1 MKFWAIDSPVMRVL
15 GRLGDIIILNMIF
28 VVGCIPVIT
37 IGTSLSALYA
47 VAMKMAR
54 GEDPSVW
61 KEFWKAYKR
70 NFRPATICWLVMA
83 VIAILLFVDFRIIG
97 VLKRGSESM
106 YSIMRIVLAV
116 ILGMWMLMFQY
127 LFPYIA
133 RFENGIFATLRN
145 ALLLAAAHIPS
156 TIVIVGLSVGSLI
169 LTLFTSRSF
178 VIASIIWVFF
188 GFAVLAYVQ
197 AFLLCRIFVPIRFSE
212 RGRKMGNII
221 YIRLYLLHSKLPLVC
236 NIAHFLQRSKY
247 AG

>member
-61 KEFWKAYKR
+61 QEFWKAYKR

-197 AFLLCRIFVPIRFSE
+197 AFLLCRIFE
-212 RGRKMGNII
+212 
-221 YIRLYLLHSKLPLVC
+221 
-236 NIAHFLQRSKY
+236 KY
-247 AG
+247 EK

>member
-1 MKFWAIDSPVMRVL
+1 MKFWAIDSQVMRVL

-70 NFRPATICWLVMA
+70 NFKPATICWLIMA
-83 VIAILLFVDFRIIG
+83 VIAVLLFVDFRVIG
-97 VLKRGSESM
+97 VLRKSSESM
-106 YSIMRIVLAV
+106 YSVMRVVLAI
-116 ILGMWMLMFQY
+116 ILGMWVLMFQY

-133 RFENGIFATLRN
+133 RFENSISATLRN
-145 ALLLAAAHIPS
+145 ALLLSAAHIPS
-156 TIVIVGLSVGSLI
+156 TIMIVGLSIGCVI

-178 VIASIIWVFF
+178 VIASIVWVFF
-188 GFAVLAYVQ
+188 GFAVLAYAQ
-197 AFLLCRIFVPIRFSE
+197 AFLLCRIFE
-212 RGRKMGNII
+212 
-221 YIRLYLLHSKLPLVC
+221 
-236 NIAHFLQRSKY
+236 KY
-247 AG
+247 E

>member
-54 GEDPSVW
+54 VEDPSVW

-70 NFRPATICWLVMA
+70 NFKPATICWLIMA
-83 VIAILLFVDFRIIG
+83 VIAVLLFVDFRIIG
-97 VLKRGSESM
+97 VFRGSNL
-106 YSIMRIVLAV
+106 YSVMRIVLAV
-116 ILGMWMLMFQY
+116 ILGMWVLMFQY

-145 ALLLAAAHIPS
+145 ALLLSAAHIPS
-156 TIVIVGLSVGSLI
+156 TIVIVGLSVGSVI

-188 GFAVLAYVQ
+188 GFAVLTYAQ
-197 AFLLCRIFVPIRFSE
+197 AFLLCRIFE
-212 RGRKMGNII
+212 
-221 YIRLYLLHSKLPLVC
+221 
-236 NIAHFLQRSKY
+236 KY
-247 AG
+247 E

>member
-1 MKFWAIDSPVMRVL
+1 MKFLAIDSPVMRVL

-70 NFRPATICWLVMA
+70 NFRPATICWMIMA

-97 VLKRGSESM
+97 VFKGSSI
-106 YSIMRIVLAV
+106 YSIMRIVLA
-116 ILGMWMLMFQY
+116 IIGGMWMLMFQY

-156 TIVIVGLSVGSLI
+156 TIVIVGLSVGSVI
-169 LTLFTSRSF
+169 LTLFTSRTF

-188 GFAVLAYVQ
+188 GFAVLTYAQ
-197 AFLLCRIFVPIRFSE
+197 AFLLCRIFE
-212 RGRKMGNII
+212 
-221 YIRLYLLHSKLPLVC
+221 
-236 NIAHFLQRSKY
+236 KY
-247 AG
+247 E

>member
-145 ALLLAAAHIPS
+145 ASRGSAY
-156 TIVIVGLSVGSLI
+156 SV
-169 LTLFTSRSF
+169 
-178 VIASIIWVFF
+178 
-188 GFAVLAYVQ
+188 YDCD
-197 AFLLCRIFVPIRFSE
+197 CRIECRFCDFDIVYIQNICNCKYRMGVLWGCGTDVCTGIPFVPDF
-212 RGRKMGNII
+212 
-221 YIRLYLLHSKLPLVC
+221 
-236 NIAHFLQRSKY
+236 
-247 AG
+247 

>member
-28 VVGCIPVIT
+28 VAGCIPVLT
-37 IGTSLSALYA
+37 IGMYLSALYT

-70 NFRPATICWLVMA
+70 NFKPATICWLIMA
-83 VIAILLFVDFRIIG
+83 VIAILLFVDFRLIG
-97 VLKRGSESM
+97 VLKGSGM
-106 YSIMRIVLAV
+106 YSIMRVVLAV
-116 ILGMWMLMFQY
+116 ILGTWILMFQY

-156 TIVIVGLSVGSLI
+156 TIVIVGLSVGSVI

-178 VIASIIWVFF
+178 VVASIIWVFF
-188 GFAVLAYVQ
+188 GFAVLTYVQ
-197 AFLLCRIFVPIRFSE
+197 AFLLCRIFE
-212 RGRKMGNII
+212 
-221 YIRLYLLHSKLPLVC
+221 
-236 NIAHFLQRSKY
+236 KY
-247 AG
+247 E

>member
-133 RFENGIFATLRN
+133 RFENGIFATLLQCT
-145 ALLLAAAHIPS
+145 AS
-156 TIVIVGLSVGSLI
+156 CGS
-169 LTLFTSRSF
+169 
-178 VIASIIWVFF
+178 AYSIYDRDRR
-188 GFAVLAYVQ
+188 LK
-197 AFLLCRIFVPIRFSE
+197 CRIAHLNIVHIQILCD
-212 RGRKMGNII
+212 RKYYMGVLWICGTGI
-221 YIRLYLLHSKLPLVC
+221 CTGVSPVQD
-236 NIAHFLQRSKY
+236 F
-247 AG
+247 

>member
-47 VAMKMAR
+47 VA
-54 GEDPSVW
+54 
-61 KEFWKAYKR
+61 
-70 NFRPATICWLVMA
+70 
-83 VIAILLFVDFRIIG
+83 FVDFRIIG

-197 AFLLCRIFVPIRFSE
+197 AFLLCRIFE
-212 RGRKMGNII
+212 
-221 YIRLYLLHSKLPLVC
+221 
-236 NIAHFLQRSKY
+236 KY
-247 AG
+247 EK

>member
-28 VVGCIPVIT
+28 VAGCIPVIT
-37 IGTSLSALYA
+37 IGTSLSALYT

-70 NFRPATICWLVMA
+70 NFKPATICWLIMA
-83 VIAILLFVDFRIIG
+83 VIAILLFVDFRLIG
-97 VLKRGSESM
+97 VLKGSGM
-106 YSIMRIVLAV
+106 YSIMRVVLAV
-116 ILGMWMLMFQY
+116 ILGTWILMFQY

-133 RFENGIFATLRN
+133 RFENRIFVTLRN

-156 TIVIVGLSVGSLI
+156 TIVIVGLSVGSVI

-178 VIASIIWVFF
+178 VVASIIWVFF
-188 GFAVLAYVQ
+188 GFALLTYVQ
-197 AFLLCRIFVPIRFSE
+197 AFLLCRIFE
-212 RGRKMGNII
+212 
-221 YIRLYLLHSKLPLVC
+221 
-236 NIAHFLQRSKY
+236 KY
-247 AG
+247 E

>member
-70 NFRPATICWLVMA
+70 NFKPATICWLIMA
-83 VIAILLFVDFRIIG
+83 VIAVLLFVDFRIIG
-97 VLKRGSESM
+97 VFRGSNL
-106 YSIMRIVLAV
+106 YSVMRIVLAV
-116 ILGMWMLMFQY
+116 ILGMWVLMFQY

-145 ALLLAAAHIPS
+145 ALLLSAAHIPS
-156 TIVIVGLSVGSLI
+156 TIVIVGLSVGSVI

-188 GFAVLAYVQ
+188 GFAVLTYAQ
-197 AFLLCRIFVPIRFSE
+197 AFLLCRIFE
-212 RGRKMGNII
+212 
-221 YIRLYLLHSKLPLVC
+221 
-236 NIAHFLQRSKY
+236 KY
-247 AG
+247 E

>member
-133 RFENGIFATLRN
+133 RFENTVKQTLKNAFLLMIRHLPW
-145 ALLLAAAHIPS
+145 ALLLL
-156 TIVIVGLSVGSLI
+156 VIL
-169 LTLFTSRSF
+169 
-178 VIASIIWVFF
+178 IAS
-188 GFAVLAYVQ
+188 AL
-197 AFLLCRIFVPIRFSE
+197 P
-212 RGRKMGNII
+212 I
-221 YIRLYLLHSKLPLVC
+221 YIIPVLLVVIPAVTSMVFDFILERLFRRYMSPEDLEREEE
-236 NIAHFLQRSKY
+236 NDMY
-247 AG
+247 AS

>member
-54 GEDPSVW
+54 GEDPS
-61 KEFWKAYKR
+61 R

-197 AFLLCRIFVPIRFSE
+197 AFLLCRIFE
-212 RGRKMGNII
+212 
-221 YIRLYLLHSKLPLVC
+221 
-236 NIAHFLQRSKY
+236 KY
-247 AG
+247 EK

>member
-133 RFENGIFATLRN
+133 RFENTVKQTLKNAFLLMIRHLPW
-145 ALLLAAAHIPS
+145 ALLLL
-156 TIVIVGLSVGSLI
+156 VILVASVLSVYIIPVL
-169 LTLFTSRSF
+169 LV
-178 VIASIIWVFF
+178 VIPAVASIVFDF
-188 GFAVLAYVQ
+188 IL
-197 AFLLCRIFVPIRFSE
+197 E
-212 RGRKMGNII
+212 RLFRRYMSPEDLEREEENDM
-221 YIRLYLLHSKLPLVC
+221 
-236 NIAHFLQRSKY
+236 Y
-247 AG
+247 AS

>member
-106 YSIMRIVLAV
+106 YS
-116 ILGMWMLMFQY
+116 MLMFQY

-197 AFLLCRIFVPIRFSE
+197 AFLLCRIFE
-212 RGRKMGNII
+212 
-221 YIRLYLLHSKLPLVC
+221 
-236 NIAHFLQRSKY
+236 KY
-247 AG
+247 EK

>member
-28 VVGCIPVIT
+28 VAGCIPVLT
-37 IGTSLSALYA
+37 IGTSLSALYT

-70 NFRPATICWLVMA
+70 NFKPATICWLIMA
-83 VIAILLFVDFRIIG
+83 VIAILLFVDFRLIG
-97 VLKRGSESM
+97 VLKGSGM
-106 YSIMRIVLAV
+106 YSIMRVVLAV
-116 ILGMWMLMFQY
+116 ILGTWILMFQY

-156 TIVIVGLSVGSLI
+156 TIVIVGLSVGSVI

-178 VIASIIWVFF
+178 VVASIIWVFF
-188 GFAVLAYVQ
+188 WICGTD
-197 AFLLCRIFVPIRFSE
+197 
-212 RGRKMGNII
+212 
-221 YIRLYLLHSKLPLVC
+221 VC
-236 NIAHFLQRSKY
+236 TGVSIV
-247 AG
+247 

>member
-133 RFENGIFATLRN
+133 RFENTVKQTLKNAFLLMVRHLPW
-145 ALLLAAAHIPS
+145 ALLLL
-156 TIVIVGLSVGSLI
+156 VIL
-169 LTLFTSRSF
+169 
-178 VIASIIWVFF
+178 IAS
-188 GFAVLAYVQ
+188 AL
-197 AFLLCRIFVPIRFSE
+197 S
-212 RGRKMGNII
+212 I
-221 YIRLYLLHSKLPLVC
+221 YIIPVLLVVIPAVTSMVFDFILERLFRRYMSPEDLEREEE
-236 NIAHFLQRSKY
+236 NDMY
-247 AG
+247 AS

>member
-70 NFRPATICWLVMA
+70 NFRPATICWMIMA

-97 VLKRGSESM
+97 VFKGSSI
-106 YSIMRIVLAV
+106 YSIMRIVLA
-116 ILGMWMLMFQY
+116 IIGGMWMLMFQY

-156 TIVIVGLSVGSLI
+156 TIVIVGLSVGSVI
-169 LTLFTSRSF
+169 LTLFTSRTF

-188 GFAVLAYVQ
+188 GFAVLTYAQ
-197 AFLLCRIFVPIRFSE
+197 AFLLCRIFE
-212 RGRKMGNII
+212 
-221 YIRLYLLHSKLPLVC
+221 
-236 NIAHFLQRSKY
+236 KY
-247 AG
+247 E

>member
-116 ILGMWMLMFQY
+116 ILGMVFE
-127 LFPYIA
+127 A
-133 RFENGIFATLRN
+133 RSS
-145 ALLLAAAHIPS
+145 LANLAE
-156 TIVIVGLSVGSLI
+156 IVGSSVGV
-169 LTLFTSRSF
+169 TY
-178 VIASIIWVFF
+178 VKVFF
-188 GFAVLAYVQ
+188 GTLFLSAIFSIMLAG
-197 AFLLCRIFVPIRFSE
+197 LLLGLNLIAKNNMTFKNALCLASVRSIVIAPAMVVALIIILINPLWGGVFSLII
-212 RGRKMGNII
+212 NIWGF
-221 YIRLYLLHSKLPLVC
+221 
-236 NIAHFLQRSKY
+236 IAIVKALSLIHISEPTRH
-247 AG
+247 

>member
-28 VVGCIPVIT
+28 VAGCIPVLT
-37 IGTSLSALYA
+37 IGTSLSALYT

-70 NFRPATICWLVMA
+70 NFKPATICWLIMA
-83 VIAILLFVDFRIIG
+83 VIAILLFVDFRLIG
-97 VLKRGSESM
+97 VLKGSGK
-106 YSIMRIVLAV
+106 YSIMRVVLAV
-116 ILGMWMLMFQY
+116 ILGTWILMFQY

-156 TIVIVGLSVGSLI
+156 TIVIVGLSVGSVI

-178 VIASIIWVFF
+178 VVASIIWVFF
-188 GFAVLAYVQ
+188 
-197 AFLLCRIFVPIRFSE
+197 
-212 RGRKMGNII
+212 
-221 YIRLYLLHSKLPLVC
+221 
-236 NIAHFLQRSKY
+236 
-247 AG
+247 

>member
-28 VVGCIPVIT
+28 VAGCIPVLT
-37 IGTSLSALYA
+37 IGTSLSALYT

-70 NFRPATICWLVMA
+70 NFKPATICWLIMA
-83 VIAILLFVDFRIIG
+83 VIAILLFMDFRLIG
-97 VLKRGSESM
+97 VLKGSGM
-106 YSIMRIVLAV
+106 YSIMRVVLAV
-116 ILGMWMLMFQY
+116 ILGTWILMFQY

-156 TIVIVGLSVGSLI
+156 TIVIVGLSVGSVI

-178 VIASIIWVFF
+178 VVASIIWVFF
-188 GFAVLAYVQ
+188 ASAR
-197 AFLLCRIFVPIRFSE
+197 C
-212 RGRKMGNII
+212 
-221 YIRLYLLHSKLPLVC
+221 VC
-236 NIAHFLQRSKY
+236 A
-247 AG
+247 